1 MLSNEQLKRYSRQ
14 IILPG
19 FGAEGQSKLSSAN
32 VLVVGAGGLGST
44 VLFHL
49 AASGVGK
56 IGIVDY
62 DKVEISNLHRQIIH
76 CTSDINK
83 SKVISAAEKIK
94 KNNPDVQVST
104 YDEKLTESNIKNLFK
119 DFEIIVDG
127 LDNFKDKFLVNDY
140 CCKLNKKLVHA
151 GAVGYEGQIMTV
163 LPERSACLR
172 CIFPDGEPSDFRQSC
187 KEIGVLGVTVGVIGA
202 LQAVEVIKLI
212 VGIGDLI
219 ENKILKY
226 NALNSKFYELKISG
240 KNPKC
245 SLCDLK
251 SKIHSG

>member
-1 MLSNEQLKRYSRQ
+1 MLNDEQLKRYSRQ

-32 VLVVGAGGLGST
+32 VLVIGAGGLGST

-76 CTSDINK
+76 FTSDINK
-83 SKVISAAEKIK
+83 LKVISATEKIK
-94 KNNPDVQVST
+94 KINPDVQIST
-104 YDEKLTESNIKNLFK
+104 CDEKLTESNIKDLFK

-140 CCKLNKKLVHA
+140 CCRLNKKLIHA
-151 GAVGYEGQIMTV
+151 GAVGYEGQIMTIF
-163 LPERSACLR
+163 PEKSACLR
-172 CIFPDGEPSDFRQSC
+172 CVFPDGEPSDFRQSC
-187 KEIGVLGVTVGVIGA
+187 KETGVLGVTAGVIGV

-212 VGIGDLI
+212 VGIGDLL
-219 ENKILKY
+219 ENRILKY
-226 NALNSKFYELKISG
+226 NALNSKFYEFKISG
-240 KNPKC
+240 KNPDC
-245 SLCDLK
+245 PLCGIK
-251 SKIHSG
+251 STMLCN